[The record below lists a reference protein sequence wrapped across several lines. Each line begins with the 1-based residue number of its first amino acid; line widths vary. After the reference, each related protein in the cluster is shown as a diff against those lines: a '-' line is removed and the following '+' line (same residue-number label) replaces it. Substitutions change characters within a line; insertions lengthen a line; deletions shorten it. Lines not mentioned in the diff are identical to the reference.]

1 MAKSYDHQPLESQ
14 SSIRVL
20 SVAPARL
27 PDAQIECHI
36 RHIDLKKTRRRPSY
50 EALSYVWG
58 SPKGTIP
65 ILCDGDEL
73 LVTPNCLDALKRLR
87 LPRQSRTI
95 WIDAICIDQRETTR
109 STRERIEQVKMMG
122 EIYEGAKRVLVWL
135 GPCEDLGS
143 GAKLFSLMK
152 QSGNIYNWQ
161 RKSKLTSIALKPV
174 ATRLE
179 RKFDGMILLSHLQ
192 SS

>member
-1 MAKSYDHQPLESQ
+1 
-14 SSIRVL
+14 
-20 SVAPARL
+20 
-27 PDAQIECHI
+27 
-36 RHIDLKKTRRRPSY
+36 
-50 EALSYVWG
+50 
-58 SPKGTIP
+58 
-65 ILCDGDEL
+65 
-73 LVTPNCLDALKRLR
+73 
-87 LPRQSRTI
+87 
-95 WIDAICIDQRETTR
+95 
-109 STRERIEQVKMMG
+109 MG

-192 SS
+192 PS